1 MVIMKKRVM
10 SLLLAVTL
18 ALGLAAPAWAQS
30 KYMVTDMPDTSLVL
44 SPGQELEAARRLNA
58 LGLFQ
63 GVGTNT
69 DGTPDFD
76 LDRTPTRVE

>member
-58 LGLFQ
+58 LGLF
-63 GVGTNT
+63 
-69 DGTPDFD
+69 
-76 LDRTPTRVE
+76 